1 MTRMTQMT
9 LLKRISLLILTLGAT
24 AASAQTGYDEAA
36 LKAFRAERE
45 KILLADNGWFT
56 VSGLH
61 FLNPGENKFG
71 SDPLNDIV
79 LEYADV
85 PKQAGVIVMDGRN
98 VTIKAPAGQT
108 LTYNSKPVAEA
119 PLRLSEPGRP
129 ADLITYNST
138 SFFLHFS
145 GPRLAIRVRDQ
156 KAPLRTGFSGLKW
169 YGVNPDMKVVG
180 TFTPL
185 ATPKL
190 IQSPTILG
198 DLEPF
203 TVPGMVAVT
212 IGGKPANMEAWRS
225 GDRLWFVFRD
235 LTSADTTY
243 PSARFLYT
251 DAPTADGKVTLDFN
265 RAQNPPC
272 AYNPWTTCPLP
283 PAANKLAVRIE
294 AGEKRYH
301 TEATSNAAVLRK

>member
-1 MTRMTQMT
+1 M
-9 LLKRISLLILTLGAT
+9 KRLSLLALTLVAT
-24 AASAQTGYDEAA
+24 VASAQGTYDTAA
-36 LKAFRAERE
+36 LNAFRAERE
-45 KILLADNGWFT
+45 KILLANDGWFT
-56 VSGLH
+56 VAGLH

-79 LEYADV
+79 LEFADV
-85 PKQAGVIVMDGRN
+85 PKQAGVITMNGKD
-98 VTIKAPAGQT
+98 VTITAVDGQT
-108 LTYNSKPVAEA
+108 LTYNGKPVKDG
-119 PLRLSEPGRP
+119 PLRLAAQGRP
-129 ADLITYNST
+129 ADLITYKST

-156 KAPLRTGFSGLKW
+156 NAPLRKNFSGLKW
-169 YGVNPDMKVVG
+169 YAPNPAYKVTG
-180 TFTPL
+180 QFTPL
-185 ATPKL
+185 DKPKVV
-190 IQSPTILG
+190 QAPTILG

-203 TVPGMVAVT
+203 TVPGHVSLT
-212 IGGKPANMEAWRS
+212 IGGKTANMEAWKS
-225 GDRLWFVFRD
+225 GERLWFVFRD

-251 DAPTADGKVTLDFN
+251 DAPGPDGKVVMDFN

-283 PAANKLAVRIE
+283 PSSNKLAVRIE

-301 TEATSNAAVLRK
+301 AEATSNAAVKK

>member
-9 LLKRISLLILTLGAT
+9 LLKRISLLVLTLVAT
-24 AASAQTGYDEAA
+24 VASAQTGYDEAA
-36 LKAFRAERE
+36 LKAFHAERE

-108 LTYNSKPVAEA
+108 LVYNGKPVAEA
-119 PLRLSEPGRP
+119 PLRLSEQGRP

-169 YGVNPDMKVVG
+169 YATNPAMKLTG
-180 TFTPL
+180 KFTPL

-203 TVPGMVAVT
+203 TVPGTVAVT
-212 IGGKPANMEAWRS
+212 IGGTTANMEAWKS

-251 DAPTADGKVTLDFN
+251 DGPTADGTVTLDFN

-283 PAANKLAVRIE
+283 PAANKLPVRIE

-301 TEATSNAAVLRK
+301 AEATSNSAVLKK

>member
-1 MTRMTQMT
+1 MKRLG
-9 LLKRISLLILTLGAT
+9 LLALTLAAT
-24 AASAQTGYDEAA
+24 VASAQGTYDTAG
-36 LKAFRAERE
+36 LNAFHAERE
-45 KILLADNGWFT
+45 KILLANDGWFT
-56 VSGLH
+56 VAGLH

-79 LEYADV
+79 LEFVDV
-85 PKQAGVIVMDGRN
+85 PKQAGVITMNGRD
-98 VTIKAPAGQT
+98 VTIQAADGQT
-108 LTYNSKPVAEA
+108 LTYNGKPAKDG
-119 PLRLSEPGRP
+119 PLRLAGQGRP
-129 ADLITYNST
+129 ADLITYKST

-156 KAPLRTGFSGLKW
+156 NAPLRRNFSSLKW
-169 YGVNPDMKVVG
+169 YAANPAYKVVG
-180 TFTPL
+180 QFTPL
-185 ATPKL
+185 DKPKVV
-190 IQSPTILG
+190 QAPTILG

-203 TVPGMVAVT
+203 TVPGNVQVT
-212 IGGKPANMEAWRS
+212 IGGKTANLEAWRS
-225 GDRLWFVFRD
+225 GERLWFVFRD
-235 LTSADTTY
+235 LTSADSTY

-251 DAPTADGKVTLDFN
+251 DAPGPDGKVVMDFN

-301 TEATSNAAVLRK
+301 AEATSNAAVKK

>member
-1 MTRMTQMT
+1 MKRLTV
-9 LLKRISLLILTLGAT
+9 LLLTLVAA
-24 AASAQTGYDEAA
+24 AASAQTYDEAG

-56 VSGLH
+56 VAGLH

-79 LEYADV
+79 LEFADV
-85 PKQAGVIVMDGRN
+85 PKQAGVITMNGN
-98 VTIKAPAGQT
+98 MVTIKAADGQT
-108 LTYNSKPVAEA
+108 LTYNGKPAKEG
-119 PLRLSEPGRP
+119 PLRLSEQGRP
-129 ADLITYNST
+129 ADLITFKST
-138 SFFLHFS
+138 TFFLHFS

-156 KAPLRTGFSGLKW
+156 NAPLRRNFSGLKW
-169 YGVNPDMKVVG
+169 YPANPAMKFTG

-185 ATPKL
+185 AAPKVV
-190 IQSPTILG
+190 QAPTILG

-203 TVPGMVAVT
+203 TVPGTVSVT
-212 IGGKPANMEAWRS
+212 IAGKTANMEAWKS

-235 LTSADTTY
+235 LTSADSTY

-251 DAPTADGKVTLDFN
+251 DAADKDGKVTLDFN

-283 PAANKLAVRIE
+283 PSANKLPVRIE

-301 TEATSNAAVLRK
+301 AEATSNAAVLRK

>member
-1 MTRMTQMT
+1 M
-9 LLKRISLLILTLGAT
+9 KRLSLLALTLFAALFAT
-24 AASAQTGYDEAA
+24 VASAQGTYDTAA
-36 LKAFRAERE
+36 LNAFRAERE

-56 VSGLH
+56 VAGLH

-79 LEYADV
+79 LEFGDV
-85 PKQAGVIVMDGRN
+85 PKQAGVITMNGN
-98 VTIKAPAGQT
+98 EVTIKAANGQT
-108 LTYNSKPVAEA
+108 LTYNGKPVSEG
-119 PLRLSEPGRP
+119 PLRLAGQGRP
-129 ADLITYNST
+129 ADLITYKST

-156 KAPLRTGFSGLKW
+156 NAPLRKNFSGLKW
-169 YGVNPDMKVVG
+169 YPANPTYRVTG
-180 TFTPL
+180 QFTPL
-185 ATPKL
+185 DKPKVV
-190 IQSPTILG
+190 QAPTILG

-203 TVPGMVAVT
+203 TVPGNVSVT
-212 IGGKPANMEAWRS
+212 IGGKTANMEAWRS
-225 GDRLWFVFRD
+225 GERLWFVFRD

-251 DAPTADGKVTLDFN
+251 DAPGPDGKVVLDFN

-283 PAANKLAVRIE
+283 PSANKLAVRIE

-301 TEATSNAAVLRK
+301 AEATSNAAVRK

>member
-1 MTRMTQMT
+1 M
-9 LLKRISLLILTLGAT
+9 KRITFLALTLIATT
-24 AASAQTGYDEAA
+24 AAAQNVYDDAA

-45 KILLADNGWFT
+45 KVLLADNGWFT
-56 VSGLH
+56 VAGLH
-61 FLNPGENKFG
+61 FLNPGDNKFG

-79 LEYADV
+79 LEFADV
-85 PKQAGVIVMDGRN
+85 PKHAGVISMNGKD
-98 VTIKAPAGQT
+98 VTIKAAEGQT
-108 LTYNSKPVAEA
+108 LTYNGKPVKDGA
-119 PLRLSEPGRP
+119 LRLSERGRP
-129 ADLITYNST
+129 ADLITYNGT

-156 KAPLRTGFSGLKW
+156 KAPLRTGFAGLKW
-169 YGVNPDMKVVG
+169 YPVNPAMRVVG

-185 ATPKL
+185 TTARE
-190 IQSPTILG
+190 IMAPTILG

-203 TVPGMVAVT
+203 TVPGNVAVT
-212 IGGKPANMEAWRS
+212 IGGKTHNMEAWRS

-235 LTSADTTY
+235 LTSADSTY

-251 DAPTADGKVTLDFN
+251 DAPTADGKVVLDFN

-283 PAANKLAVRIE
+283 PSANKLPVRIE

-301 TEATSNAAVLRK
+301 AAATSNAAVLRK

>member
-1 MTRMTQMT
+1 MTQMTQMT
-9 LLKRISLLILTLGAT
+9 LRKRLIVLVLTLAT
-24 AASAQTGYDEAA
+24 AGPAAQTTYDEAA

-56 VSGLH
+56 VAGLH
-61 FLNPGENKFG
+61 FLNPGDNTFG

-79 LEYADV
+79 IESADV
-85 PKQAGVIVMDGRN
+85 PKQAGVITMDGRT
-98 VTIKAPAGQT
+98 VTIKAPDGQM
-108 LTYNSKPVAEA
+108 LTCNDQPVKQA
-119 PLRLSEPGRP
+119 PLRLAEPGRP
-129 ADLITYNST
+129 ADLITYKST

-169 YGVNPDMKVVG
+169 YPANPAMKVIG

-185 ATPKL
+185 AAPKV
-190 IQSPTILG
+190 IQAPTILG

-203 TVPGMVAVT
+203 TVPGHVAVT
-212 IGGKPANMEAWRS
+212 IGGKTANMEAWKS

-283 PAANKLAVRIE
+283 PPANKLAVRIE

-301 TEATSNAAVLRK
+301 AEATSSAAVLRK

>member
-1 MTRMTQMT
+1 M
-9 LLKRISLLILTLGAT
+9 KRISVLVLTLVAT
-24 AASAQTGYDEAA
+24 AAFAQTYDVAG
-36 LKAFRAERE
+36 LNAFHAERE
-45 KILLADNGWFT
+45 KILLADDGWFT
-56 VSGLH
+56 VAGLH

-85 PKQAGVIVMDGRN
+85 PKQAGVITMKGTT
-98 VTIKAPAGQT
+98 VTIKAADGQT
-108 LTYNSKPVAEA
+108 LNYNGKPAKEGVLHLAEN
-119 PLRLSEPGRP
+119 GKP
-129 ADLITYNST
+129 ADTVTYRST
-138 SFFLHFS
+138 TFFLHYS

-156 KAPLRTGFSGLKW
+156 NAPLRKNFSSLKW
-169 YGVNPDMKVVG
+169 YPANPKYVVKG
-180 TFTPL
+180 KFTPL
-185 ATPKL
+185 AAPKVV
-190 IQSPTILG
+190 QAPTILG

-203 TVPGMVAVT
+203 TVPGNVAVT
-212 IGGKPANMEAWRS
+212 IDGKTANMEAWKS

-251 DAPTADGKVTLDFN
+251 DAADKDGNVTLDFN

-283 PAANKLAVRIE
+283 PSANKLPVRIE

-301 TEATSNAAVLRK
+301 AEATSNAAVLRK